1 MFYLLYIYEWLVGLL
16 ITLAAGY
23 SPDERLSRTTKGHRS
38 ASDGGTS

>member
-1 MFYLLYIYEWLVGLL
+1 MSFLRYVYEWIVGLL